1 MDKSNAKDFL
11 PLVQALAEG
20 KTIQQRTGSG
30 CAWHDV
36 TSVSFGG
43 DPTNYRI
50 KPEPAAVW
58 VLYNK
63 QNRLRGTFESAA
75 EAARFAARFSEYVT
89 DCRIVKFVEE
99 YKP

>member
-43 DPTNYRI
+43 DPQNYRI
-50 KPEPAAVW
+50 KPEPAVVW
-58 VLYNK
+58 VLYDK

-75 EAARFAARFSEYVT
+75 EAATYSRYVPEH
-89 DCRIVKFVEE
+89 RVVKFVE
-99 YKP
+99 YKD